1 MRRILIGSVLIAVA
15 AFSVA
20 CAGESSR
27 EAANSTG
34 TTTYNGSN
42 SSSAG
47 SSENLNSQPRA
58 TPASVATP
66 GQPGI
71 KPPTSKNN

>member
-1 MRRILIGSVLIAVA
+1 MRRILIGSVLFAVA
-15 AFSVA
+15 AFSAA

-42 SSSAG
+42 SSPVAAPAQ
-47 SSENLNSQPRA
+47 NTNA
-58 TPASVATP
+58 ASVASPAATP